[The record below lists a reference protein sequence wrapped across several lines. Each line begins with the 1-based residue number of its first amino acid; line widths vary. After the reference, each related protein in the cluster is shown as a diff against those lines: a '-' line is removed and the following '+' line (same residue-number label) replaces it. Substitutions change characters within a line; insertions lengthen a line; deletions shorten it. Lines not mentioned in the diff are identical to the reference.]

1 MEQEL
6 ALCYQILDASDEQI
20 AVVDTKYHYLFANE
34 AYLCAHQKHKEE
46 IENAHLQDII
56 GEDTFQKVLK
66 PQLNDCY
73 SGKEVSYES
82 WLKYQGKV
90 FRFMRVRYTAL
101 RDAQNRVIA
110 IAVSYRDLTEQKQ
123 LEVSLTESKQI
134 IEQISITDWLTELY
148 SKIYFEEIF
157 PQLINISKRN
167 DQILSFGL
175 INIDHFKE
183 YNEMYGENAGDEA
196 LKKISAALKHS
207 FKRPNDYT
215 FRIEGDTFA
224 MLFNVAKSYDAIGL
238 SEKVRQCIESLQ
250 IDHVNSPI
258 LPCLTVS
265 IGLTVMQPSQKDTSD
280 MIYKKTQKL
289 LNSAKKEGKNKICYL
304 DS

>member
-20 AVVDTKYHYLFANE
+20 AIIDTKYHYLYANE
-34 AYLCAHQKHKEE
+34 AYLHAHKKRKEE
-46 IENAHLQDII
+46 IENSHIQDVV
-56 GEDTFQKVLK
+56 GTDTFQKVLK

-73 SGKEVSYES
+73 LGKEVSYES
-82 WLKYQGKV
+82 WLKYQGKF

-101 RDAQNRVIA
+101 HDAQNKVKA
-110 IAVSYRDLTEQKQ
+110 IAVSYRDLTQQKQ

-148 SKIYFEEIF
+148 SKIYFDDIF

-167 DQILSFGL
+167 DQILAFGL

-183 YNEMYGENAGDEA
+183 YNKTYGENAGNEA
-196 LKKISAALKHS
+196 LKKVSSTLKNS

-224 MLFNVAKSYDAIGL
+224 MLFNVAKSYDAITL
-238 SEKVRQCIESLQ
+238 AEKIHKCIESLQ
-250 IDHVNSPI
+250 IDHINSPDI
-258 LPCLTVS
+258 PYLTVS
-265 IGLTVMQPSQKDTSD
+265 MGLTVMQPSQKDTED

-289 LNSAKKEGKNKICYL
+289 LFTAKKEGKNKICYL